1 LYVCLTQYSQEM
13 TTLDRILMQNIKTKL
28 LPNKVV
34 LIFGARRVGKTVLI
48 RQVIKN
54 FEGKVL
60 ILNGEDDD
68 SVALLKE
75 KSISNYRNLLKGI
88 DLLVVDEAQNI
99 PEIGQK
105 LKLMVDEVDQ
115 IRIIA
120 SGSSSFD
127 LNNKAGEPLVGRSF
141 TFLLFPFNQQ
151 ELSANENL
159 LETRRK
165 LESRL
170 IFGTYP
176 EVEMMDNDSDKT
188 EYLKN
193 LVNSY
198 LLKDILAI
206 EGIRNSG
213 KMKDLL
219 RLIAFQTGNEV
230 SHDELAKQLSISKNT
245 VEKYLDLLS
254 KVFIVYRLG
263 AFSRNLRKEVTKAGK
278 WYFFDNGIRNALI
291 SNFNPI
297 ALRQDIGALW
307 ESYLISERIKNKYF
321 NSSSV
326 EHFFWRT
333 YDGQEIDLIEEN
345 NTQISAIEFKY
356 TERNMKVPRAFKD
369 NYPEA
374 SFLQVHKEN
383 YLPWLLNSPG
393 NQS

>member
-1 LYVCLTQYSQEM
+1 MNTI
-13 TTLDRILMQNIKTKL
+13 DRILTRKIKTKL
-28 LPNKVV
+28 LPNKIV

-48 RQVIKN
+48 RQIIQD

-68 SVALLKE
+68 SIALLNE
-75 KSISNYRNLLKGI
+75 KSVSNYRNLLKGI

-99 PEIGQK
+99 PEIGLK
-105 LKLMVDEVDQ
+105 LKLMVDEIDH

-127 LNNKAGEPLVGRSF
+127 LNNKTGEPLVGRSF
-141 TFLLFPFNQQ
+141 TYLLFPFNQQ
-151 ELSANENL
+151 ELSATENM

-176 EVEMMDNDSDKT
+176 EVEMMDNDSDKM

-213 KMKDLL
+213 KMKELL

-230 SHDELAKQLSISKNT
+230 SHDELAKQLSMSKNT

-254 KVFIVYRLG
+254 KVFIIFRLG
-263 AFSRNLRKEVTKAGK
+263 AFSRNLRKEITKAGK
-278 WYFFDNGIRNALI
+278 WYFFDNGIRNAMI

-297 ALRQDIGALW
+297 ALRQDIGPLW
-307 ESYLISERIKNKYF
+307 ESYLISERVKNKYF
-321 NSSSV
+321 NSGSTD
-326 EHFFWRT
+326 HYFWRT

-345 NTQISAIEFKY
+345 NAQITAIEIKY
-356 TERNMKVPRAFKD
+356 TEKNVKIPRAFKD

-374 SFLQVHKEN
+374 SFIQVHKEN
-383 YLPWLLNSPG
+383 YLSWLLDSSD